1 MNCWHC
7 NKELR
12 WCNDYDITEESESYS
27 VETFLFCDHCE
38 SETLVYLPKEK
49 ERDDDTKSTIST
61 TE

>member
-27 VETFLFCDHCE
+27 VETFFI
-38 SETLVYLPKEK
+38 LVIIVSREH
-49 ERDDDTKSTIST
+49 
-61 TE
+61 